1 MQVQYLISVAQ
12 KSNFEQ
18 YLDCPH
24 PDKVEYAN
32 INCLIMTCMNGKYDG
47 EVVEANWN
55 YNTGEVVSF
64 SIYSQF
70 NGSTAKFKI

>member
-12 KSNFEQ
+12 KNNFEEQ
-18 YLDCPH
+18 VNCPH
-24 PDKVEYAN
+24 PDKVEYPN
-32 INCLIMTCMNGKYDG
+32 INCLIMTCMYGMYDG

-70 NGSTAKFKI
+70 KGSNAEFKI